1 MRNLNYIS
9 KLITFL
15 KHYSYEEILL
25 SAIAL
30 VVAFA
35 ANAATAVETTTFQ
48 GKIAVGFGTIPEI
61 DADSDAATVVFSKMD
76 DGTYQF
82 VLQQFSFG
90 ELVIGDVTITK
101 GLNAEEKDGTIVL
114 TTDNVEAPVTNS
126 DMAAALGGKVLITM
140 KATIKEGKMVAEL
153 SNIHVNLGGTEMDVT
168 AKFESSSSTTGINSV
183 STASAQTSRIYDL
196 SGRELPA
203 MQKGLNI
210 VKMANGETVKII
222 K

>member
-1 MRNLNYIS
+1 MKR
-9 KLITFL
+9 F
-15 KHYSYEEILL
+15 LL

-48 GKIAVGFGTIPEI
+48 GKIAVGFTAEIPEI
-61 DADSDAATVVFSKMD
+61 GDDSDAATVVFSKMD

-82 VLQQFSFG
+82 VLQQFSFSG
-90 ELVIGDVTITK
+90 LVIGDVTITK

-126 DMAAALGGKVLITM
+126 DMAAMLGGKVLITM

-153 SNIHVNLGGTEMDVT
+153 SNIHVNLSGAEMDVT

>member
-1 MRNLNYIS
+1 MKR
-9 KLITFL
+9 F
-15 KHYSYEEILL
+15 LL

-153 SNIHVNLGGTEMDVT
+153 SNIHVNLGETEMDVT

>member
-1 MRNLNYIS
+1 MKR
-9 KLITFL
+9 F
-15 KHYSYEEILL
+15 LL

-48 GKIAVGFGTIPEI
+48 GKVAVGFGTIPEI

-126 DMAAALGGKVLITM
+126 EMAAALGGKVLITM
-140 KATIKEGKMVAEL
+140 KATIKDGKMVAEL

>member
-1 MRNLNYIS
+1 MKR
-9 KLITFL
+9 F
-15 KHYSYEEILL
+15 LL

-48 GKIAVGFGTIPEI
+48 GKIAVGFTAEIPEI
-61 DADSDAATVVFSKMD
+61 DDNSDAATVVFSKMD

-82 VLQQFSFG
+82 VLQQFSFSN
-90 ELVIGDVTITK
+90 LVIGDVTITK

-114 TTDNVEAPVTNS
+114 TTNNVEAPVTNS
-126 DMAAALGGKVLITM
+126 NMATMLGGKVLITM

-153 SNIHVNLGGTEMDVT
+153 SNIHVNLLGQEMNVT

-183 STASAQTSRIYDL
+183 SNASAKTSRIYDL

>member
-1 MRNLNYIS
+1 MKR
-9 KLITFL
+9 F
-15 KHYSYEEILL
+15 LL

-61 DADSDAATVVFSKMD
+61 DDNSDAATVVFSKMD

-82 VLQQFSFG
+82 VLQQFSYG
-90 ELVIGDVTITK
+90 ELIIGDVTITK

-153 SNIHVNLGGTEMDVT
+153 SNIHVFLGEGLNVT

-196 SGRELPA
+196 SGRELPT

>member
-1 MRNLNYIS
+1 MKR
-9 KLITFL
+9 F
-15 KHYSYEEILL
+15 LL

-48 GKIAVGFGTIPEI
+48 GKIAVGAETIPEI
-61 DADSDAATVVFSKMD
+61 GDDSDAATVVFSKMD

-114 TTDNVEAPVTNS
+114 TTNNVEAPVTNS

-196 SGRELPA
+196 SGRELPT

>member
-1 MRNLNYIS
+1 MKR
-9 KLITFL
+9 F
-15 KHYSYEEILL
+15 LL

-48 GKIAVGFGTIPEI
+48 GKIAVGFTAEIPEI
-61 DADSDAATVVFSKMD
+61 GDDSDAATVVFSKMD

-82 VLQQFSFG
+82 VLQQFSFSN
-90 ELVIGDVTITK
+90 LVIGDVTITK

-114 TTDNVEAPVTNS
+114 TTNNVEAPVTNS
-126 DMAAALGGKVLITM
+126 NMATMLGGKVLITM
-140 KATIKEGKMVAEL
+140 KATIKDGKMVAEL
-153 SNIHVNLGGTEMDVT
+153 SNIHVNLLGQEMNVT

-183 STASAQTSRIYDL
+183 SNASAKTSRIYDL

>member
-1 MRNLNYIS
+1 MKR
-9 KLITFL
+9 F
-15 KHYSYEEILL
+15 LL

-48 GKIAVGFGTIPEI
+48 GKIAVGFTAEIPEI
-61 DADSDAATVVFSKMD
+61 GDDSDAATVVFSKMD

-82 VLQQFSFG
+82 VLQQFSFSG
-90 ELVIGDVTITK
+90 LVIGDVTITK

-126 DMAAALGGKVLITM
+126 EMAAMLGGKVLITM

-153 SNIHVNLGGTEMDVT
+153 SNIHVNLSGTEMDVT

>member
-1 MRNLNYIS
+1 MKR
-9 KLITFL
+9 F
-15 KHYSYEEILL
+15 LL

-48 GKIAVGFGTIPEI
+48 GKIAVGAGTIPEI
-61 DADSDAATVVFSKMD
+61 DDNSDAATVVFNKMD
-76 DGTYQF
+76 DDTYQF

-90 ELVIGDVTITK
+90 GLVIGDVTITK

-114 TTDNVEAPVTNS
+114 TTNNVEAPVTNS
-126 DMAAALGGKVLITM
+126 NMAAMLGGKVLITM
-140 KATIKEGKMVAEL
+140 NATIKDGKMVAEL
-153 SNIHVNLGGTEMDVT
+153 SNIHVNLLGQEMDVT

-183 STASAQTSRIYDL
+183 SNASAKASRIYDL

>member
-1 MRNLNYIS
+1 MKR
-9 KLITFL
+9 F
-15 KHYSYEEILL
+15 LL

-48 GKIAVGFGTIPEI
+48 GKIAVGFETIPEI
-61 DADSDAATVVFSKMD
+61 DDNSDAATVVFSKMD

-126 DMAAALGGKVLITM
+126 DMAAMLGGKVLITM
-140 KATIKEGKMVAEL
+140 KATIKDGKMVAEL

>member
-1 MRNLNYIS
+1 MKR
-9 KLITFL
+9 F
-15 KHYSYEEILL
+15 LL

-61 DADSDAATVVFSKMD
+61 DADSDAATVVFSKMY

>member
-1 MRNLNYIS
+1 M
-9 KLITFL
+9 
-15 KHYSYEEILL
+15 
-25 SAIAL
+25 

-48 GKIAVGFGTIPEI
+48 GKIAVGFTAEIPEI
-61 DADSDAATVVFSKMD
+61 GDDSDAATVVFSKMD
-76 DGTYQF
+76 DDTYQF
-82 VLQQFSFG
+82 VLQQFSFSN
-90 ELVIGDVTITK
+90 LVIGDVTITK

-114 TTDNVEAPVTNS
+114 TTNNVEAPVTNS
-126 DMAAALGGKVLITM
+126 NMATMLGGKVLITM
-140 KATIKEGKMVAEL
+140 KATIKDGKMVAEL

>member
-1 MRNLNYIS
+1 MKR
-9 KLITFL
+9 F
-15 KHYSYEEILL
+15 LL

-48 GKIAVGFGTIPEI
+48 GKIAVGFTAEIPEI
-61 DADSDAATVVFSKMD
+61 GDDSDAATVVFSKMD

-210 VKMANGETVKII
+210 VKMAKGETVKII

>member
-1 MRNLNYIS
+1 MKR
-9 KLITFL
+9 F
-15 KHYSYEEILL
+15 LL

-76 DGTYQF
+76 DATYQF

-153 SNIHVNLGGTEMDVT
+153 SNIHVNLLGTEMDVT

-183 STASAQTSRIYDL
+183 SNASAKASRIYDL
-196 SGRELPA
+196 SGRELPT

>member
-1 MRNLNYIS
+1 MKR
-9 KLITFL
+9 F
-15 KHYSYEEILL
+15 LL

-48 GKIAVGFGTIPEI
+48 GKIAVGAETIPEI
-61 DADSDAATVVFSKMD
+61 GDDSDAATVVFNKMD

-82 VLQQFSFG
+82 VLQHFSFG
-90 ELVIGDVTITK
+90 GIVIGDVTITK

-126 DMAAALGGKVLITM
+126 DMAAMLGGKVLITM

-153 SNIHVNLGGTEMDVT
+153 SNIHVFLGEGLDVT

-183 STASAQTSRIYDL
+183 STASTQTSRIYDL

>member
-1 MRNLNYIS
+1 MKR
-9 KLITFL
+9 F
-15 KHYSYEEILL
+15 LL

-48 GKIAVGFGTIPEI
+48 GKIAVGFETIPEI
-61 DADSDAATVVFSKMD
+61 DDNSDAATVVFSKMD

-82 VLQQFSFG
+82 VLQQFSFSG
-90 ELVIGDVTITK
+90 LVIGDVTITK

-126 DMAAALGGKVLITM
+126 DMAAMLGGKVLITM

-153 SNIHVNLGGTEMDVT
+153 SNIHVNLLGTEMNVT

-183 STASAQTSRIYDL
+183 STASVQTSRIYDL

>member
-1 MRNLNYIS
+1 MKR
-9 KLITFL
+9 F
-15 KHYSYEEILL
+15 LL
-25 SAIAL
+25 STIAL

-48 GKIAVGFGTIPEI
+48 GKIAVGFTAEIPEI
-61 DADSDAATVVFSKMD
+61 GDDSDAATVVFSKMD

-82 VLQQFSFG
+82 VLQQFSFSD
-90 ELVIGDVTITK
+90 LVIGDVTITK

-126 DMAAALGGKVLITM
+126 DMAAMLGGKVLITM

-153 SNIHVNLGGTEMDVT
+153 SNIHVNLLGTEMNVT

>member
-1 MRNLNYIS
+1 MKR
-9 KLITFL
+9 F
-15 KHYSYEEILL
+15 LL

-30 VVAFA
+30 VVTFA

-82 VLQQFSFG
+82 VLQQFSYG
-90 ELVIGDVTITK
+90 ELIIGDVTITK
-101 GLNAEEKDGTIVL
+101 GLNAEEKAGTIVL

-153 SNIHVNLGGTEMDVT
+153 SNIHVFLGEGLNVT

>member
-1 MRNLNYIS
+1 MKR
-9 KLITFL
+9 F
-15 KHYSYEEILL
+15 LL

-48 GKIAVGFGTIPEI
+48 GKIAVGFETIPEI
-61 DADSDAATVVFSKMD
+61 DDNSDAATVVFSKMD

-82 VLQQFSFG
+82 VLQQFSFSG
-90 ELVIGDVTITK
+90 LVIGDVTITK

-114 TTDNVEAPVTNS
+114 TTNNVEAPVTNS
-126 DMAAALGGKVLITM
+126 DMAAMLGGKVLITM

-153 SNIHVNLGGTEMDVT
+153 SNIHVNLSGTEMDVT
-168 AKFESSSSTTGINSV
+168 AKFESSSSTGINSV
-183 STASAQTSRIYDL
+183 STASAKASRIYDL

>member
-1 MRNLNYIS
+1 MKR
-9 KLITFL
+9 F
-15 KHYSYEEILL
+15 LL
-25 SAIAL
+25 STIAL
-30 VVAFA
+30 VIAFA
-35 ANAATAVETTTFQ
+35 ANAATVVETTTFQ
-48 GKIAVGFGTIPEI
+48 GKIAVGFTAEIPEI
-61 DADSDAATVVFSKMD
+61 GDDSDAATVVFSKMD

-82 VLQQFSFG
+82 VLQQFSFSG
-90 ELVIGDVTITK
+90 LVIGDVTITK

-126 DMAAALGGKVLITM
+126 DMAAMLGGKVLITM

-153 SNIHVNLGGTEMDVT
+153 SNIHVNLLGTEMDVT

-183 STASAQTSRIYDL
+183 STASVQTSRIYDL

>member
-1 MRNLNYIS
+1 MKR
-9 KLITFL
+9 F
-15 KHYSYEEILL
+15 LL

-48 GKIAVGFGTIPEI
+48 GKIAVGAETIPEI
-61 DADSDAATVVFSKMD
+61 DDNSDAATVVFSKMD

-82 VLQQFSFG
+82 VLQQFSFS

-126 DMAAALGGKVLITM
+126 DMAAMLGGKVLITM

-153 SNIHVNLGGTEMDVT
+153 SNIHVNLLGTEMDVT

>member
-1 MRNLNYIS
+1 MKR
-9 KLITFL
+9 F
-15 KHYSYEEILL
+15 LL

-48 GKIAVGFGTIPEI
+48 GKIAVGFETIPEI
-61 DADSDAATVVFSKMD
+61 DDNSDAATVVFSKMD

-82 VLQQFSFG
+82 VLQQFSFSG
-90 ELVIGDVTITK
+90 LVIGDVTITK

-126 DMAAALGGKVLITM
+126 DMAAMLGGKVLITM

-153 SNIHVNLGGTEMDVT
+153 SNIHVNLSGQEMDVT

-183 STASAQTSRIYDL
+183 SNASAKASRIYDL

>member
-1 MRNLNYIS
+1 MKR
-9 KLITFL
+9 F
-15 KHYSYEEILL
+15 LL

-126 DMAAALGGKVLITM
+126 DMAAMLGGKVLITM
-140 KATIKEGKMVAEL
+140 KATIKDGKMVAEL

>member
-1 MRNLNYIS
+1 MKR
-9 KLITFL
+9 F
-15 KHYSYEEILL
+15 LL

-82 VLQQFSFG
+82 VLQLFSFG

>member
-1 MRNLNYIS
+1 MKR
-9 KLITFL
+9 F
-15 KHYSYEEILL
+15 LL
-25 SAIAL
+25 STIAL

-48 GKIAVGFGTIPEI
+48 GKIAVGFTAEIPEI
-61 DADSDAATVVFSKMD
+61 GDDSDAATVVFSKMD

-82 VLQQFSFG
+82 VLQQFSFSG
-90 ELVIGDVTITK
+90 LVIGDVTITK

-126 DMAAALGGKVLITM
+126 DMAAMLGGKVLITM

-153 SNIHVNLGGTEMDVT
+153 SNIHVNLLGTEMNVT

-210 VKMANGETVKII
+210 VKMANGETVMII

>member
-1 MRNLNYIS
+1 MKR
-9 KLITFL
+9 F
-15 KHYSYEEILL
+15 LL

-48 GKIAVGFGTIPEI
+48 GKIAVGFTAEIPEI
-61 DADSDAATVVFSKMD
+61 GDDSDAATVVFSKMD

-82 VLQQFSFG
+82 VLQQFSFSG
-90 ELVIGDVTITK
+90 LVIGDVTITK

-126 DMAAALGGKVLITM
+126 EMAAMLGGKVLITM
-140 KATIKEGKMVAEL
+140 KATIKDGKMVAEL

-183 STASAQTSRIYDL
+183 STASAKASRIYDL

>member
-1 MRNLNYIS
+1 MKR
-9 KLITFL
+9 F
-15 KHYSYEEILL
+15 LL

-35 ANAATAVETTTFQ
+35 AKAATAVETTTFQ
-48 GKIAVGFGTIPEI
+48 GKIAVGFETIPEI
-61 DADSDAATVVFSKMD
+61 DDNSDAATVVFSKMD

-82 VLQQFSFG
+82 VLQQFSFSG
-90 ELVIGDVTITK
+90 LVIGDVTITK

-126 DMAAALGGKVLITM
+126 EMAAMLGGKVLITM

-153 SNIHVNLGGTEMDVT
+153 SNIHVNLSGTEMDVT

-183 STASAQTSRIYDL
+183 STASVQTSRIYDL

>member
-1 MRNLNYIS
+1 MKR
-9 KLITFL
+9 F
-15 KHYSYEEILL
+15 LL

-48 GKIAVGFGTIPEI
+48 GKIAVGFETIPEI
-61 DADSDAATVVFSKMD
+61 DDNSDAATVVFSKMD

-82 VLQQFSFG
+82 VLQQFSFSG
-90 ELVIGDVTITK
+90 LVIGDVTITK

-126 DMAAALGGKVLITM
+126 DMAAMLGGKVLITM

-153 SNIHVNLGGTEMDVT
+153 SNIHVNLSGTEMDVT
-168 AKFESSSSTTGINSV
+168 AKFESSSSTGIISV
-183 STASAQTSRIYDL
+183 STASAKASRIYDL

>member
-1 MRNLNYIS
+1 MKR
-9 KLITFL
+9 F
-15 KHYSYEEILL
+15 LL

-101 GLNAEEKDGTIVL
+101 GLNAEEKDGTILL

>member
-1 MRNLNYIS
+1 MKR
-9 KLITFL
+9 F
-15 KHYSYEEILL
+15 LL

-35 ANAATAVETTTFQ
+35 ANAATAVETTTFH

-76 DGTYQF
+76 DATYQF

>member
-1 MRNLNYIS
+1 MKR
-9 KLITFL
+9 F
-15 KHYSYEEILL
+15 LL

-90 ELVIGDVTITK
+90 KLVIGDVTITK

-114 TTDNVEAPVTNS
+114 TTNNVEAPVTNS

-196 SGRELPA
+196 SGRELPT

>member
-1 MRNLNYIS
+1 MKR
-9 KLITFL
+9 F
-15 KHYSYEEILL
+15 LL

-48 GKIAVGFGTIPEI
+48 GKIAVGFETIPEI

-82 VLQQFSFG
+82 VLQQFSFSG
-90 ELVIGDVTITK
+90 LVIGDVTITK
-101 GLNAEEKDGTIVL
+101 GLKAEEKDGALVL
-114 TTDNVEAPVTNS
+114 TTDNVEAAVTNS
-126 DMAAALGGKVLITM
+126 DMAAALGGKVRITM
-140 KATIKEGKMVAEL
+140 KATIKDGKMVAEL
-153 SNIHVNLGGTEMDVT
+153 SNIHVFLGEGLDVT

>member
-1 MRNLNYIS
+1 MKR
-9 KLITFL
+9 F
-15 KHYSYEEILL
+15 LL

-48 GKIAVGFGTIPEI
+48 GKIAVGFTAEIPEI
-61 DADSDAATVVFSKMD
+61 GDDSDAATVVFSKMD

-82 VLQQFSFG
+82 VLQQFSFSN
-90 ELVIGDVTITK
+90 LVIGDVTITK

-114 TTDNVEAPVTNS
+114 TTNNVEAPVTNS
-126 DMAAALGGKVLITM
+126 DMAAMLGGKVLITM
-140 KATIKEGKMVAEL
+140 KATIKDGKMVAEL
-153 SNIHVNLGGTEMDVT
+153 SNIHVILLGQEMNVT

-183 STASAQTSRIYDL
+183 SNASAKTSRIYDL

>member
-1 MRNLNYIS
+1 MKR
-9 KLITFL
+9 F
-15 KHYSYEEILL
+15 LL

-76 DGTYQF
+76 DGTYKF

-114 TTDNVEAPVTNS
+114 TTNNVEAPVTNS